1 MWEGESYT
9 TKMLIL
15 EGESTVMVS
24 MLAENATLVAM
35 VKRGDSKADCLNY
48 INENW

>member
-1 MWEGESYT
+1 MWEGESYR

-15 EGESTVMVS
+15 EGESTVLVGL
-24 MLAENATLVAM
+24 LAEDATLVAM
-35 VKRGDSKADCLNY
+35 VKGGKSKADCLAY